1 VKPGPTYRLRLY
13 IAGEGPNSVRARSN
27 LLALCQQ
34 HMPGRHQVEVIDVL
48 REPQRALADGVFLTP
63 LLVKLAPAPARRI
76 VGNLSD
82 VQPLLVALGL
92 PGAG

>member
-1 VKPGPTYRLRLY
+1 MKPGPTYRLRLY